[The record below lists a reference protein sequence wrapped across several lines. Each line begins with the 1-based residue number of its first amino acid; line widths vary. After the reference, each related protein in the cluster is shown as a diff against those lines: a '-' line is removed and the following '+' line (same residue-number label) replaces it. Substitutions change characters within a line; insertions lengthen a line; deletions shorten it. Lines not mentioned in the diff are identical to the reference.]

1 MRLSGPGPEAGPTV
15 VSGTTGTMPHAMI
28 KTVVCA
34 KLSFAQIHVRKPGFL
49 GGNSW
54 GLPYKF
60 KPRDPMPR
68 LDGAYGWNGQM

>member
-49 GGNSW
+49 GGN
-54 GLPYKF
+54 YFICK
-60 KPRDPMPR
+60 
-68 LDGAYGWNGQM
+68 